1 MALVNQVQKKVRLP
15 KWDIIKY
22 QIMTYCYL
30 KKITVTD
37 SDLNC
42 LTLLSLN
49 EPIELT
55 HFCYD
60 ASAEEDWIFKSQQT
74 VRNCI
79 NKAEKKGLVQ
89 KDLNNKKLIMLNPAL
104 KIQIEGTILLDY
116 KFLADD
122 TKETGENN

>member
-60 ASAEEDWIFKSQQT
+60 ASAEEDWIFKSSQT

-79 NKAEKKGLVQ
+79 NKAEKNKLVI
-89 KDLNNKKLIMLNPAL
+89 KDNNNKKIILINPTL
-104 KIQIEGTILLDY
+104 QLQTEGIILLDF
-116 KFLADD
+116 KFLSDD
-122 TKETGENN
+122 STII